1 MLDYGDIWIST
12 SLVDKNNEPNRIYYF
27 YADEIFYDQIHL
39 IIDKALFKE
48 DGYKE
53 EKYYNLGSRT
63 IGRKPLAELRENLDM
78 RKKFEIYDNSGR
90 FCLRNFE

>member
-27 YADEIFYDQIHL
+27 YADGIFYDQIHL

-63 IGRKPLAELRENLDM
+63 VGRKPLAELRKNPDM
-78 RKKFEIYDNSGR
+78 REQFKSGDIFGR
-90 FCLRNFE
+90 FYLSNFE